1 MNAAES
7 LTAMAIR
14 HVSSAA
20 ILVTLSTD
28 LKEATSMTSDQ
39 FEREKNYRV
48 YVCIAK
54 SMLKEGVIDEREYS
68 RINGFLVKRYSPVI
82 GQL

>member
-1 MNAAES
+1 
-7 LTAMAIR
+7 
-14 HVSSAA
+14 
-20 ILVTLSTD
+20 
-28 LKEATSMTSDQ
+28 MTSDQ

-48 YVCIAK
+48 SVCIAR

>member
-1 MNAAES
+1 MNAVKS
-7 LTAMAIR
+7 LIATAIR
-14 HVSSAA
+14 RVNSAV

-28 LKEATSMTSDQ
+28 LKEVTVMTSDQ

-48 YVCIAK
+48 SVCIAR